1 MPHIA
6 DHTLQDQP
14 WYGGGAH
21 ASRNT
26 CRDGHESEAESAND
40 TRRQNCEAMT
50 AEYKVLMMMMSN
62 GQWRERVS
70 PRCTRCGGVDGES
83 EDQFCAA

>member
-1 MPHIA
+1 MQAGTHVGMGMRVR
-6 DHTLQDQP
+6 L
-14 WYGGGAH
+14 
-21 ASRNT
+21 
-26 CRDGHESEAESAND
+26 SAND
-40 TRRQNCEAMT
+40 TRRQNCEALT

-70 PRCTRCGGVDGES
+70 PRCTRCSGVDGES